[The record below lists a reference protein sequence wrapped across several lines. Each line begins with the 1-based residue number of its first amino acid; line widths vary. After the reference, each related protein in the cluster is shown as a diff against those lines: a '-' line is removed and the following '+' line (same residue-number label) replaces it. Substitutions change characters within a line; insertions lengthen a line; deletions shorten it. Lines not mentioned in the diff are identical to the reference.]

1 MLALRRL
8 SVVLA
13 LGIAGRARLSA
24 QTALAIYNDGRVV
37 VRRSLPTPLVK
48 GRNTLTLEVDGIDPA
63 SVFSPDTSVSVVLA
77 VLYSPTDRP
86 GALAAAVGETLS
98 FVRGANDTVRA
109 SVVRVSP
116 PEYRLADGRF
126 LMVEPG
132 EPLIPAALVRTV
144 PELALTLEASRPRP
158 RTELVY
164 LTTGVTWSATYQ
176 VLLQGGSA
184 AVSGTATV
192 LAQTLRAA
200 SAEVELVAGTV
211 GRARQ
216 AVPMFAGLAA
226 RAAVPEASDV
236 SEEAVGEVHVY
247 TLSGR
252 LAVQPG
258 VAAAT
263 ALFPRLTVPVT
274 EQLIVPGAL
283 PYRGYLPNSMGAEP
297 NRVPVEVWYTLQ
309 RPRGTPFGD
318 RPLPGGVVQVYQA
331 DSAGRPAL
339 VGEARSDHTPAG
351 RDLRV
356 QSGDAFDV
364 TAERVLIDYVQ
375 ETIPPVRRG
384 LPATQRITASFRVT
398 LTNAKPTPVTVDV
411 RETRAGTWQVVT
423 STLPAE
429 KLSATEVRFAVPVA
443 ASGQAILTYT
453 VQVES

>member
-1 MLALRRL
+1 MPALRRF
-8 SVVLA
+8 VVLA
-13 LGIAGRARLSA
+13 LCVAGGARLSA
-24 QTALAIYNDGRVV
+24 QTALAIYTDGRVV
-37 VRRSLPTPLVK
+37 VRRVLPAPLLK

-77 VLYSPTDRP
+77 VLTSPTDRT
-86 GALAAAVGETLS
+86 GALAAALGETLS
-98 FVRGANDTVRA
+98 FVRGANDTIRA

-126 LMVEPG
+126 LMIEPG
-132 EPLIPAALVRTV
+132 EPLFPAALVRTA
-144 PELALTLEASRPRP
+144 PELALTLDASRPRP
-158 RTELVY
+158 RTDLVY
-164 LTTGVTWSATYQ
+164 LTNGVTWSATYQ

-192 LAQTLRAA
+192 LAQTLRAD

-211 GRARQ
+211 GRTRP
-216 AVPMFAGLAA
+216 AVPMFAASLA
-226 RAAVPEASDV
+226 RAAAPEAADV

-247 TLSGR
+247 TLPGR

-274 EQLIVPGAL
+274 EQLIVSGAL
-283 PYRGYLPNSMGAEP
+283 PYRGYLPNSGAEP

-318 RPLPGGVVQVYQA
+318 RPLPGGVVQIYQA

-339 VGEARSDHTPAG
+339 LGEARSDHTPAG

-364 TAERVLIDYVQ
+364 TAERLLTDYAQ
-375 ETIPPVRRG
+375 ETIPPARRG
-384 LPATQRITASFRVT
+384 VPATQRVTATFRVT
-398 LTNAKPTPVTVDV
+398 LTNAKSTAVTVDV
-411 RETRAGTWQVVT
+411 RETRAGTWHVVT
-423 STLPAE
+423 SSLPAE
-429 KLSATEVRFAVPVA
+429 KLSATEVRFAVPVP
-443 ASGQAILTYT
+443 ASGEAILTYT